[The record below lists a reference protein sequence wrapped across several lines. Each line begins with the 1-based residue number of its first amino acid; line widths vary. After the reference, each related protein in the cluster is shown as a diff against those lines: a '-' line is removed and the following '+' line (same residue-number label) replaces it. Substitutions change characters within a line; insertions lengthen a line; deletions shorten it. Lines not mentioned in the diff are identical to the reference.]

1 MIIHMQPDADAITL
15 FSREGH
21 VGVVCEILGDRF
33 GEALGDGDSLGTVI
47 DFENEAEGLLAH
59 KAHVISI
66 DHVSAMAPHQAGTGK
81 ALLYILHRVEE
92 YEGFLL
98 FSIDIVDVDVVVGR
112 LDVEDVAH
120 SGRECEASALGEEI
134 NICVGVL
141 MLLRALD
148 SKQLT

>member
-1 MIIHMQPDADAITL
+1 MQPDADAITL

-33 GEALGDGDSLGTVI
+33 GEALGDGDSLG
-47 DFENEAEGLLAH
+47 H

-81 ALLYILHRVEE
+81 ALLNILHRVEE

-120 SGRECEASALGEEI
+120 SGRECEASTLGEEI

-141 MLLRALD
+141 MLLRSLD